1 MKQKAAN
8 TNMKAA
14 KRQALGAAVCCVL
27 FALCL
32 AGLLLTGG
40 TKAWFT
46 VTQAAGFQPATIEVV
61 QQSEAAPSAS
71 SADTQGSE
79 DVTGETTPAEEGDQG
94 KTPAAADESDSGD
107 TGNQSGSDAGE
118 QGGNQEP
125 SETENSGSDQA
136 ESAE

>member
-61 QQSEAAPSAS
+61 QSETVAPVT

-79 DVTGETTPAEEGDQG
+79 GVTGETTPAEEGDQG
-94 KTPAAADESDSGD
+94 KTPAAAYESDSGD
-107 TGNQSGSDAGE
+107 AGNQSGSDAGE
-118 QGGNQEP
+118 QGGNQDP

>member
-46 VTQAAGFQPATIEVV
+46 VTQAARFQPATIEVV
-61 QQSEAAPSAS
+61 QLETAASYTP
-71 SADTQGSE
+71 ADTQGSE
-79 DVTGETTPAEEGDQG
+79 GVTDGTTPGGEGSQG
-94 KTPAAADESDSGD
+94 AAPASVDESDGGD
-107 TGNQSGSDAGE
+107 AGNQSGSDAGE